1 MFQSLHTR
9 LLASCALACFGVV
22 LAVPSTVGAQTKLSD
37 LAALAGAEQKPFVIV
52 EAKKGKAISRAQG
65 VVIGKGGLV
74 LTVGHVNWV
83 PPSEDY
89 ADKFRVSFRGKGP
102 KLPQDAAH
110 LHATINSNL
119 EQRKFYEFYYNA
131 DLIRDGQ
138 SRFIEQQDLSLI
150 KIETKRE
157 LPVLEFYSQQRPE
170 LEIGDTLYL
179 CHYCFPHQQADPT
192 FLINPIRV
200 VGIAQTHDG
209 LQCVA
214 KGFYRLGSSG
224 GAILKDGKLVGIQS
238 RAYTINDREG
248 GEDPQGL
255 VSFQLVW
262 KEMFDRFQEPGDQPP
277 SAEPKP
283 VSKQAG
289 KPSGD
294 RAADE

>member
-1 MFQSLHTR
+1 MSHSLANR
-9 LLASCALACFGVV
+9 PLAASLLACF
-22 LAVPSTVGAQTKLSD
+22 AFIIANSNTAIAQTKLSD
-37 LAALAGAEQKPFVIV
+37 LEALAGAEQKPFVIV
-52 EAKKGKAISRAQG
+52 EATKGEAVSRAQG
-65 VVIGKGGLV
+65 VVIGKQGLV

-102 KLPQDAAH
+102 KLPKDAAH
-110 LHATINSNL
+110 IHATINSNL
-119 EQRKFYEFYYNA
+119 EQRKFYEFYYKA
-131 DLIRDGQ
+131 DLIRDGE
-138 SRFIEQQDLSLI
+138 SRFVGQQDLSLM

-157 LPVLEFYSQQRPE
+157 LPVLEFYSEQRPK
-170 LEIGDTLYL
+170 LKIGDTLYL

-214 KGFYRLGSSG
+214 KGFYRIGSSG
-224 GAILKDGKLVGIQS
+224 GAVLKDGKLVGIQS
-238 RAYTINDREG
+238 RAYTTNDREG

-262 KEMFDRFQEPGDQPP
+262 KGMFDQIQQPENQKT
-277 SAEPKP
+277 SAK
-283 VSKQAG
+283 
-289 KPSGD
+289 D
-294 RAADE
+294 